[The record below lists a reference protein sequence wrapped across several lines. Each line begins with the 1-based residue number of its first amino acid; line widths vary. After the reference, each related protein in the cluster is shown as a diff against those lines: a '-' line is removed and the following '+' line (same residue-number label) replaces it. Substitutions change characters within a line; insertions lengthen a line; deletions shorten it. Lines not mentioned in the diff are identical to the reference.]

1 MAQRVVSYVVYTDD
15 LTGEEFA
22 EGDGETVAYGFDGAT
37 YEIDLTK
44 DNAAAFRE
52 LIAPYQK
59 VSRKTVDDRGRVL
72 KAGGGPGTR
81 RNREEMA
88 KIREWGRANGY
99 DVPEGGKGRLPW
111 GMVQAY
117 DRAHRQ

>member
-1 MAQRVVSYVVYTDD
+1 MAQRVISYVVYTDD
-15 LTGEEFA
+15 FTGEEFA
-22 EGDGETVAYGFDGAT
+22 EGDGETVAYAIDGAS

-52 LIAPYQK
+52 LVGPYLK
-59 VSRKTVDDRGRVL
+59 ASRKTSDTRGRQL
-72 KAGGGPGTR
+72 AAGGGPGTR
-81 RNREEMA
+81 RSKAEMQ

-99 DVPEGGKGRLPW
+99 TVPESGRGRIPW
-111 GMVQAY
+111 GLTQAY